1 MTLAALQVEVTT
13 GTTSLINI
21 LFISLSR
28 SVMMNLTVRQDCIKK
43 RAIIGAI
50 QKL

>member
-13 GTTSLINI
+13 GTASLINI
-21 LFISLSR
+21 LFMSLFR
-28 SVMMNLTVRQDCIKK
+28 SVMMNQTARQDCVKK
-43 RAIIGAI
+43 RVIIEAI